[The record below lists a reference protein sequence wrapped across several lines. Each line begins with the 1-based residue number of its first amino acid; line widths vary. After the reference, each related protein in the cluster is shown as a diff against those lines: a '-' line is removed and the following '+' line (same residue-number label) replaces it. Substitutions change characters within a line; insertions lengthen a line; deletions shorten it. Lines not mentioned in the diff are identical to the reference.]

1 MTQTPA
7 LTPMMAQYHQIKAEY
22 KDFILFFRL
31 GDFYE
36 MFFDDAVKASA
47 ALEITLTKRN
57 AGGGEQAPLCGVP
70 YHSADAYIAK
80 LVSSG
85 FKVAICEQM
94 EDPALAK
101 GIVKREVVR
110 IVTPGTVIDPGMLEE
125 KRNNYMMAVVEVL
138 EGSQI
143 TYGLAYGDV
152 TTGLLRTTRFK
163 HGQRQALLDE
173 VIRLSPSEI
182 VLSESFD
189 LNQALTVTAE
199 RIGATLTYKDSRFF
213 SLASGEATIKRV
225 YGVQSLEGLGLYQ
238 AQGQVMATGGLLAY
252 LEETQKSELT
262 HFKRLDP
269 YEFGQHM
276 VIDHFTRVNLE
287 LTQTMRQKDKRGSLL
302 WVLDKTKTA
311 MGGRLLKRWIEEP
324 LLDLEA
330 IHERLDVVKFL
341 YDELIIREDVRQGLD
356 QVYDL
361 ERLLTKAVF
370 GSLNGRDAVALRDS
384 LAVLPMLAHVLSGH
398 GDPAMDQLMASFDV
412 MADLWT
418 LLDRALMDDQPFSIR
433 EGNLFRDGYHE
444 TLDELR
450 HIIRHG
456 KEWLLAIE
464 EEERQRTGIKNLKI
478 GFNKVF
484 GYYVEISKGSVKNA
498 PEDYIRKQTLTNC
511 ERYML
516 PKLKEI
522 EDKILGAEERINKLE
537 YELFATLRADIVA
550 AGDRLR
556 GMAELLARLDVLA
569 SFAEVSA
576 RNGYTPPLLNDGDGI
591 DIVAGRH
598 PVVERIGSEEGFV
611 PNDAALDAD
620 TQQIYIVTGPNMA
633 GKSTYLRQVALIV
646 LMAQIG
652 CFVPA
657 ESAAIGLVDRVFTRV
672 GASDDLFSGQ
682 STFMVEMNEL
692 ANILNHATHRS
703 LIILDEIG
711 RGTATYDGLSLAWS
725 TIEHL
730 SQVVGA
736 KSIFATHYHELT
748 ELEGKVKGVK
758 NFRIAVREEGDRIVF
773 LRRIERGG
781 ANQSFG
787 IQVARLAGVP
797 EGVIDR
803 AKDLLL
809 ALEASDIAKRPEAI
823 PHLERSNQVSPDMAK
838 GNAREGAAAAE
849 VAALRALSDLLV
861 NLDLNVMTPITAML
875 QLNALVEQAK
885 AIPGSKEKSPS

>member
-1 MTQTPA
+1 MTIMTTKTSEGVAA

-36 MFFDDAVKASA
+36 MFFEDAIKASE

-70 YHSADAYIAK
+70 YHAADAYIAK
-80 LVSSG
+80 LVNAG

-101 GIVKREVVR
+101 GIVRREVVR
-110 IVTPGTVIDPGMLEE
+110 IVTPGTVIDPSMLEE
-125 KRNNYMMAVVEVL
+125 KRNNFMIALVEVVEHGQVH
-138 EGSQI
+138 
-143 TYGLAYGDV
+143 YGLAYGDV
-152 TTGLLRTTRFK
+152 TTGLLRTTAFK
-163 HGQRQALLDE
+163 QTQKQALIDE
-173 VIRLSPSEI
+173 LIRLQPSEI
-182 VLSESFD
+182 VLTED
-189 LNQALTVTAE
+189 TALALAILATSD
-199 RIGATLTYKDSRFF
+199 RIGAALTYKDQRFF
-213 SLASGEATIKRV
+213 APGSCEGIIKRV

-238 AQGQVMATGGLLAY
+238 AQPQVMATGGLLAY
-252 LEETQKSELT
+252 LEETQKSELS

-269 YEFGQHM
+269 YAFGQHM
-276 VIDHFTRVNLE
+276 IIDHFTRVNLE

-311 MGGRLLKRWIEEP
+311 MGGRLLKRWLEEP

-330 IHERLDVVKFL
+330 IHQRLDVVKFL
-341 YDELIIREDVRQGLD
+341 YDELIIREDIRAALD

-370 GSLNGRDAVALRDS
+370 GSLNGRDALALRDS
-384 LAVLPMLAHVLSGH
+384 LKVLPTLAHVLTNH
-398 GDPAMDQLMASFDV
+398 GDPAMDRMMASFDSLE
-412 MADLWT
+412 DLFSK
-418 LLDRALMDDQPFSIR
+418 LEGALKDEQPFSIR
-433 EGNLFRDGYHE
+433 EGNIFKLGYCE
-444 TLDELR
+444 DLDELR
-450 HIIRHG
+450 DIIANG
-456 KEWLLAIE
+456 KAWLLEIE
-464 EEERQRTGIKNLKI
+464 ESERQRTGIKNLKI

-484 GYYVEISKGSVKNA
+484 GYYVEISKGSVKMA
-498 PEDYIRKQTLTNC
+498 PEDYIRKQTLANC

-537 YELFATLRADIVA
+537 YELFADLRLEIVKG
-550 AGDRLR
+550 GDRIR
-556 GMAELLARLDVLA
+556 QMADLLARLDVLA

-576 RNGYTPPLLNDGDGI
+576 RNHYIPPLLDDGDLI
-591 DIVAGRH
+591 DIADGRH
-598 PVVERIGSEEGFV
+598 PVVERIGTDEGFV
-611 PNDAALDAD
+611 PNDAMLDGGA
-620 TQQIYIVTGPNMA
+620 QQIYIVTGPNMA

-646 LMAQIG
+646 LMAQVG

-657 ESAAIGLVDRVFTRV
+657 SRARIGLVDRVFTRV

-692 ANILNHATHRS
+692 ANILNHATQKS

-725 TIEHL
+725 TVEHL
-730 SQVVGA
+730 SHSLGA

-748 ELEGKVKGVK
+748 ELEGKVKGVR
-758 NFRIAVREEGDRIVF
+758 NFRIAVREEGEHIAF
-773 LRRIERGG
+773 LRKIERGG
-781 ANQSFG
+781 ASQSFG

-797 EGVIDR
+797 QGVIER
-803 AKDLLL
+803 AKEILS
-809 ALEASDIAKRPEAI
+809 ALEASDIANRPEASGS
-823 PHLERSNQVSPDMAK
+823 PSKVVVPEALEALLFEL
-838 GNAREGAAAAE
+838 EG
-849 VAALRALSDLLV
+849 LDP
-861 NLDLNVMTPITAML
+861 NLMTPITAML
-875 QLNALVEQAK
+875 QLSALVEKAK
-885 AIPGSKEKSPS
+885 GIKDRLRGQDYGKG